1 METNKFFYWFRVA
14 VKALIPLSFFIIP
27 ITEGK
32 AFWVAGLMTVFTL
45 FYYLLVSAGIGAKR
59 K

>member
-14 VKALIPLSFFIIP
+14 VKALIPLSFFIIA
-27 ITEGK
+27 IAEGK
-32 AFWVAGLMTVFTL
+32 AFWIAGVMTIVTL
-45 FYYLLVSAGIGAKR
+45 FYYLILFNGIGAK